1 MKKRNLLLALILA
14 VNFYS
19 CSKDEE
25 TINEEVVQEINEELQ
40 LTIEFADGP
49 HKGTYTFKEIEN
61 KFDSNIDGDL
71 FNGNSSFEFKN
82 ITTENNLILNNFRR
96 TLKGSLDIGKIESIE
111 FTNGCGSLFFR
122 DENNSFSYKE
132 IRADFTGCS
141 TTEVLE
147 VSSWQK
153 DLAYEKRKIKAQFQE
168 DITMQ
173 IIKDDNSIS
182 EVNTTIKVSFIAE
195 QKKLI

>member
-1 MKKRNLLLALILA
+1 MKKSNLLLALILA

-19 CSKDEE
+19 CSKDEQ

-49 HKGTYTFKEIEN
+49 HKGIYTFIEIEN

-96 TLKGSLDIGKIESIE
+96 TLKGSVGIGKIESIE

-182 EVNTTIKVSFIAE
+182 EVNTTIKVNFIAE